1 MFRDLA
7 IVDEHLGDHA
17 AALAAARQALSLDRY
32 DKDSQ
37 ALLTRLENG

>member
-7 IVDEHLGDHA
+7 IVDDHLGDHA
-17 AALAAARQALSLDRY
+17 AALVAARQALSLDRF

-37 ALLTRLENG
+37 ALLARLESG